1 MEKSEE
7 KIPQEISEDELQE
20 ILEDALQEEL
30 WIMEKKRTDD
40 MLSAVKK
47 DVDSL
52 LDEIEGNSKVEK
64 AEKILKEILE
74 DDELQE
80 ELRIREKHRM
90 DYNNNMIYAWEKGF
104 REGFEESFKKSFK
117 KGERGYTFKVAKNLL
132 SMGMQISDIQE
143 VTGLTKKEIE
153 KLARA
158 EG

>member
-1 MEKSEE
+1 MEKNEE
-7 KIPQEISEDELQE
+7 
-20 ILEDALQEEL
+20 
-30 WIMEKKRTDD
+30 
-40 MLSAVKK
+40 
-47 DVDSL
+47 SL
-52 LDEIEGNSKVEK
+52 LDEIEGNSRVEK
-64 AEKILKEILE
+64 AERILKEILE

-90 DYNNNMIYAWEKGF
+90 DYNNGMRSAWE
-104 REGFEESFKKSFK
+104 EGFK
-117 KGERGYTFKVAKNLL
+117 KGEREYTLEAAKNLL

>member
-7 KIPQEISEDELQE
+7 
-20 ILEDALQEEL
+20 
-30 WIMEKKRTDD
+30 
-40 MLSAVKK
+40 
-47 DVDSL
+47 SL

-90 DYNNNMIYAWEKGF
+90 DYNNDMIYA
-104 REGFEESFKKSFK
+104 REQGKRK
-117 KGERGYTFKVAKNLL
+117 YTLKVAKNLL

-143 VTGLTKKEIE
+143 ATGLTKKEIE